1 MSVLLKR
8 LLLSISDTSLWWS
21 FDKGGIGLLVL
32 DVPGEDIPCQ
42 SLYFC
47 HFGFFFSEKKIVL
60 VRGKE
65 SRGKGSKRDEKG
77 QKKISIFFHRTC
89 GSAVT

>member
-1 MSVLLKR
+1 MSPLYD
-8 LLLSISDTSLWWS
+8 LSLETSNENTSMISIHVHQSDCHVIIFVT
-21 FDKGGIGLLVL
+21 L
-32 DVPGEDIPCQ
+32 D
-42 SLYFC
+42 
-47 HFGFFFSEKKIVL
+47 FFLSEKKIVL

-77 QKKISIFFHRTC
+77 PKKMSIFLHRTC